1 MSTKFRVRGIPTLIV
16 LDIDGSVITSDG
28 REEIGGDPEGKRF
41 PWRPKPLSDLIGTV
55 FQTKTGLRGVEAI
68 QGKTLA
74 LYFSAH
80 W

>member
-1 MSTKFRVRGIPTLIV
+1 MHGIPTLII
-16 LDIDGSVITSDG
+16 LDIDGSVITAEG
-28 REEIGGDPEGKRF
+28 REEVGADPQGDRF

-55 FQTKTGLRGVEAI
+55 FQTKTGLRGAEVV
-68 QGKTLA
+68 QGKTIA